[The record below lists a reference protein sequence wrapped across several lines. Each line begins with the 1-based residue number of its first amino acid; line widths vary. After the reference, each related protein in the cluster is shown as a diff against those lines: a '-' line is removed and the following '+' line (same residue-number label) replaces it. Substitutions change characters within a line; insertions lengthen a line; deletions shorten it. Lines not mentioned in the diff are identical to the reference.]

1 MAKKLTPEERANKL
15 NKELQFASSKLKAG
29 SAKIANSLDPM
40 LMKLS
45 GKVNIKANENNDYF
59 KVDSSYNGDINTLMG
74 HVTFKQIP
82 DDAVINRYVK
92 RIESD
97 PHTTQAKYDKFVD
110 NWHHKTFKTITRKLG
125 QKNNPYVTTSGE
137 KLSNVAFAE
146 ELEQIM
152 NSSSAWHIAMR
163 SAYDSEQALER
174 WHELYESV
182 QSAYEADG
190 DLFGWVIQQISNE
203 RMSLNAII
211 NAVDDEIK
219 LMLAGKK
226 SRRLHR

>member
-1 MAKKLTPEERANKL
+1 MSPEERANKL
-15 NKELQFASSKLKAG
+15 NRELAFASSKLKAG
-29 SAKIANSLDPM
+29 SSKIANSLDPM

-45 GKVNIKANENNDYF
+45 GKITIKANDENDYF

-74 HVTFKQIP
+74 HVTFKKIP
-82 DDAVINRYVK
+82 DDAVVNRYVK
-92 RIESD
+92 KIESD
-97 PHTTQAKYDKFVD
+97 PHMTPEKYDKFVD
-110 NWHHKTFKTITRKLG
+110 KWHGKTYKSIIKKLG
-125 QKNNPYVTTSGE
+125 FKNPKNPYVTTSGE
-137 KLSNVAFAE
+137 RLGSVQFTE

-152 NSSSAWHIAMR
+152 NSSSAWHIAKR
-163 SAYDSEQALER
+163 GAYDSEQVLER

-182 QSAYEADG
+182 QQAYQNDI
-190 DLFGWVIQQISNE
+190 DLFGWVIQQITNE